1 MTPRRANALVAG
13 LALLI
18 AGCGDRN
25 LVLSVDV
32 LSFLSPDQTQTS
44 FGPVPG
50 VPGGA
55 ATGELPL
62 VDDEQ
67 IQLFE
72 GLGDA
77 SQVTTVTVSAKVQC
91 ADSTGSGTDTL
102 RVYLSSANDPPRS
115 QPPILETVLAMVP
128 GRTDTVDAVIE
139 GSQQLADL
147 FTRQVVRLSITNS
160 LRGPDVGETLNAR
173 IRLIELRAVVVAGRK
188 SI

>member
-1 MTPRRANALVAG
+1 MASRRGITVLAG
-13 LALLI
+13 LALVL

-25 LVLSVDV
+25 VVLSVDI
-32 LSFLSPDQTQTS
+32 LSFLSPNQTQTA

-62 VDDEQ
+62 VDDQQ

-77 SQVTTVTVSAKVQC
+77 SQVKAVTVTALVQC

-102 RVYLSSANDPPRS
+102 RVYLSSSSDPPRS
-115 QPPILETVLAMVP
+115 QPPIIATVLPMVP
-128 GRTDTVDAVIE
+128 GQIDTVTAVIN

-147 FTRQVVRLSITNS
+147 FTRKLVRLSITNS
-160 LRGPDVGETLNAR
+160 LRGPDVGETLNSR

-188 SI
+188 SV